1 MAELLPDIP
10 RWYTGIAEWAAAVVY
25 ILLTRPRVSPVR
37 RYVWVVAALPVFI
50 ALQEFAGQLPLALWT
65 FGMAAAVVAI
75 FAFIYLTCDVS
86 TKDAGYL
93 TARAF
98 VLAELVASLQWQLWV
113 HWTPR
118 TPSLDLGTG
127 KFLASI
133 ALLIGAYGIA
143 FFAAHRLERRN
154 FPQPHYLG
162 VDAPTLVL
170 ALAIGLATFLV
181 SNLSFLTPST
191 PFSGQAGMDIFY
203 IRTLVDLAG
212 FVALYAQQS
221 HRNQVSKAM
230 ELAQANIILQSQQE
244 QFLQSKR
251 NIEELNRIH
260 HDFKYYVDAIRQEKS
275 ADQRS
280 EYLQRLE
287 DTLRGHESQIQ
298 TGNDLLDV
306 ILSSKMERCL
316 QEGISMTHVVDGKA
330 LDFVDPLQ
338 LSALFGNALDNA
350 IEACLKI
357 PESEKRLIKVSAYS
371 QHQFV
376 IVRVENYWPHP
387 VDFVDGLPQSTKS
400 DRAKHGF
407 GTSNMR
413 KIVHRYGG
421 TLKIDVADDWYRLS
435 ALLPKP
441 QKRGPK

>member
-25 ILLTRPRVSPVR
+25 ILLARPRGSTTKR
-37 RYVWVVAALPVFI
+37 WLWVITALPVFI
-50 ALQEFAGQLPLALWT
+50 LLQEFAGELPLILWT
-65 FGMAAAVVAI
+65 LGMAMAVLAI
-75 FAFIYLTCDVS
+75 YLFIYLTCDIS

-113 HWTPR
+113 HWTPEV
-118 TPSLDLGTG
+118 PSPALGMG
-127 KFLASI
+127 KFIASLAI
-133 ALLIGAYGIA
+133 LFIAYGVA
-143 FFAAHRLERRN
+143 FKAAHRLERRN
-154 FPQPHYLG
+154 FPRPQYLG
-162 VDAPTLVL
+162 VEMPTLVL
-170 ALAIGLATFLV
+170 SLAIGLATFLV

-221 HRNQVSKAM
+221 HRNQLSKAM

-260 HDFKYYVDAIRQEKS
+260 HDLKYYVDAIRHEES
-275 ADQRS
+275 ADRRS
-280 EYLQRLE
+280 EYLMRLE
-287 DTLRGHESQIQ
+287 DSLRGYESEIQ
-298 TGNDLLDV
+298 TGNHLLDV

-316 QEGISMTHVVDGKA
+316 QENISMTHVVDGEA
-330 LDFVDPLQ
+330 LEFIDPMQ

-357 PESEKRLIKVSAYS
+357 PEPDKRLIKVAAYP
-371 QHQFV
+371 QRQFV
-376 IVRVENYWPHP
+376 LILIENYWPHP
-387 VDFVDGLPQSTKS
+387 VDFVDGLPQSTKT
-400 DRAKHGF
+400 DRARHGF

-413 KIVHRYGG
+413 AIAQSYSG
-421 TLKIDVADDWYRLS
+421 TLNIDASGDWYRVSVLIPMS
-435 ALLPKP
+435 T
-441 QKRGPK
+441 

>member
-1 MAELLPDIP
+1 MAEILPDIP
-10 RWYTGIAEWAAAVVY
+10 RWYTGIAEWSAAVVY
-25 ILLTRPRVSPVR
+25 IFLMRPRVSHTR
-37 RYVWVVAALPVFI
+37 RYVWVAAALPVFVL
-50 ALQEFAGQLPLALWT
+50 LQEFAGQLPLALWT
-65 FGMAAAVVAI
+65 FGMTAAVFAM
-75 FAFIYLTCDVS
+75 FAFIYLTCDISIV
-86 TKDAGYL
+86 DAGYL
-93 TARAF
+93 TARGF

-118 TPSLDLGTG
+118 TPSLALGTAN
-127 KFLASI
+127 FVASI
-133 ALLIGAYGIA
+133 ALLVVAYGIA
-143 FFAAHRLERRN
+143 FFAAYRLERRN
-154 FPQPHYLG
+154 FPRPHYLG
-162 VDAPTLVL
+162 IDSSTLVVSV
-170 ALAIGLATFLV
+170 AIGLATFLV

-230 ELAQANIILQSQQE
+230 ELTQANIILQSQQE

-260 HDFKYYVDAIRQEKS
+260 HDFKYYVDAIRHEES
-275 ADQRS
+275 ADRRS
-280 EYLQRLE
+280 EYLLQLE
-287 DTLRGHESQIQ
+287 DSLRGYESEIQ

-316 QEGISMTHVVDGKA
+316 QEDIAMTHVVDGDSLK
-330 LDFVDPLQ
+330 FIEPMQ
-338 LSALFGNALDNA
+338 LAALFGNAVDNA

-357 PESEKRLIKVSAYS
+357 PDPEKRLIKVSTTS

-376 IVRVENYWPHP
+376 LIRVENYWPHP
-387 VDFVDGLPQSTKS
+387 VDFVDGLPQSTKA

-413 KIVHRYGG
+413 NIAQRYGG
-421 TLKIDVADDWYRLS
+421 SLKIDLSDDWYRL
-435 ALLPKP
+435 AVLIPKP
-441 QKRGPK
+441 TAAS